1 MKPRGR
7 GPQTAGPLILLLWSG
22 QVVAQAPADPHK
34 AQPERP
40 SVATHAGTVAPG
52 WIELEAGGE
61 VDRYS
66 DRTNAGSVPI
76 VAKIGLVPRVQLNLF
91 GSIVWPAGAS
101 TTGAGDLAAGVKWR
115 LADGVPILRRLAV
128 LPIVKVPS
136 GSSADGT
143 GTGTTDVSLILISS
157 RDLGPVTLDLN
168 AGYTHRHGAKH
179 VAPDNATVW
188 TASFAGPAAGPV
200 GWGVEVY
207 GYPRTT
213 GPAGADSI
221 VALLL
226 GPSVTIR
233 PWLVLDAGAIA
244 PLTGPQPRAVY
255 FGATWNAG
263 RMWR

>member
-1 MKPRGR
+1 MKSRVR
-7 GPQTAGPLILLLWSG
+7 GPRTAAPLILLLCAG
-22 QVVAQAPADPHK
+22 QVAAQVPADPHK

-52 WIELEAGGE
+52 WIELEGGGE
-61 VDRYS
+61 VDRYA
-66 DRTNAGSVPI
+66 DRTKGGSVPI
-76 VAKIGLVPRVQLNLF
+76 VAKIGLAPRMQLNLF
-91 GSIVWPAGAS
+91 GSIVRPAGAS
-101 TTGAGDLAAGVKWR
+101 TTAAGDLAAGVKWR
-115 LADGVPILRRLAV
+115 LADDAPIFRRLAV
-128 LPIVKVPS
+128 LPIVKLPA

-157 RDLGPVTLDLN
+157 RDLGAVTLDLN
-168 AGYTHRHGAKH
+168 AGYTNRHGAER
-179 VAPDNATVW
+179 VAPANATIW
-188 TASFAGPAAGPV
+188 TASFAGPAAGRV

-226 GPSVTIR
+226 GPTVTIR

-263 RMWR
+263 RVWR